1 MIFVRRDRAGATRW
15 VATRVGLFFLA
26 AGIWVAGAMVGN
38 EWITGAAIA
47 IAAVALLLGLIGR
60 RYEAEDEEMEEV

>member
-15 VATRVGLFFLA
+15 IAARVGLFFLA

-38 EWITGAAIA
+38 EWVTGAAIA
-47 IAAVALLLGLIGR
+47 VAAVALLLGLIGR
-60 RYEAEDEEMEEV
+60 RYGAEDEEMEEV